1 MARVMIAE
9 SILQDVANAIRT
21 ASSSSETMR
30 PIDFANKILN
40 LSGDA
45 SSYVCAETYVSSST
59 LDNDKVDKEKLTYA
73 YFPYATSMDSN
84 LFSDYSKLVAISA
97 PSLTTLPM
105 YFLQN
110 CNQLASA
117 SFPAVTRVED
127 YAFQSCYQLNRIDL
141 PSCTDVSYNAFMSFN
156 GDIHFA
162 AANESAIKK
171 TKWYQNM
178 GEGYSRAYFDLYASE
193 SGGGGGSVYC
203 TEVTTMTSSTMSD
216 EGYSD
221 ISSKNGIKY
230 AYVAAATTLDSGAFE
245 MCNNLQSAYLPK
257 AESITSESFRYCY
270 ALKDIHV
277 PKANKAAI
285 INAMGWT
292 ESGNPKI
299 DSATVYFDLFKT
311 EGTDPADVNCT
322 ISSELTTVTNND
334 VRSGELSQYF
344 NSETYSSTIIKPLGG
359 SGEKSPIAFAM
370 ANCTEIGENAFSG
383 SILSSVEMPN
393 VLTVG
398 NYAFQYCQ
406 QLTSISLPAATSIGE
421 SAFQSC
427 QQLTS
432 ISLPAAT
439 SIGNYAF
446 SGCYQLTS
454 ISLPAATSIG
464 NYAFQSCQQ
473 LTSISLPAAT
483 DLNSYSLSGA
493 NFTEVHFAAANQSII
508 ESLSGYSNKFGASS
522 ATFYFDL

>member
-117 SFPAVTRVED
+117 SFPAVTRVEN
-127 YAFQSCYQLNRIDL
+127 YAFQSCYQLSRIDL
-141 PSCTDVSYNAFMSFN
+141 PSCTDVSYEAFMSFS

-171 TKWYQNM
+171 TEWYQNM
-178 GEGYSRAYFDLYASE
+178 GEGYNRACFDLYASE
-193 SGGGGGSVYC
+193 SGSSGGGSVYC
-203 TEVTTMTSSTMSD
+203 SEVTTMTSSTMSD

-221 ISSKNGIKY
+221 ESSKNGIKY

-257 AESITSESFRYCY
+257 AESITSESFRSCY

-292 ESGNPKI
+292 ESGNPRI
-299 DSATVYFDLFKT
+299 NSATVYFDLFKT

-322 ISSELTTVTNND
+322 ISSELTTVTRDD
-334 VRSGELSQYF
+334 VNGGELSQYF

-370 ANCTEIGENAFSG
+370 ANCTEIGENAFNN

-398 NYAFQYCQ
+398 DYAF
-406 QLTSISLPAATSIGE
+406 E
-421 SAFQSC
+421 SC
-427 QQLTS
+427 K
-432 ISLPAAT
+432 
-439 SIGNYAF
+439 
-446 SGCYQLTS
+446 
-454 ISLPAATSIG
+454 
-464 NYAFQSCQQ
+464 Q

-483 DLNSYSLSGA
+483 DLNSYSFSGA

-522 ATFYFDL
+522 AAFYFDL